1 MKKNKKLVIVGTG
14 ITGFSAALLAL
25 KNNVEVEFFETKS
38 NEGGILKDTSF
49 KRQKYI
55 TGCQYL
61 MKKSLW
67 YKHVP
72 TNIKKNFREVKIK
85 YMTYCDLFNNNIK
98 ILTNYPD
105 LFIDKK
111 IKVKNNFIKF
121 NTLLSRC
128 SSYPSEIFHPLLEWV
143 RRFKVDPNQ
152 LMPDSNRNGLMF
164 SRVYPKENK
173 DMLNLKKKN
182 KFIDDLYGLPKNNSI
197 NGLFP
202 LNGYDKFFSQLK
214 NYLKKKNVKF
224 NFNTPVQPKWN
235 KNKLSLLSKGN
246 LIEPD
251 YVLWTGN
258 PVPLI
263 KKYNSQFLD
272 SVNFKIRIINFEV
285 VGKLIDDFYIQV
297 FSKNTSILRI
307 FLYKKNKGSFCSL
320 ECFDENETMED
331 ICVNA
336 NKIIKSTKKDIYLKN
351 NVKSE
356 VIQKRY
362 SLLTL
367 KDFKILKE
375 FKTKTK
381 KSNLIPSPWE
391 HYSSTKK
398 LSILENTLK
407 NIL

>member
-49 KRQKYI
+49 ERQKYI

-98 ILTNYPD
+98 ILKNYPD

-173 DMLNLKKKN
+173 DMFNLKKKN

-202 LNGYDKFFSQLK
+202 LNGYDKFFLQLK
-214 NYLKKKNVKF
+214 NYLKKKK
-224 NFNTPVQPKWN
+224 
-235 KNKLSLLSKGN
+235 
-246 LIEPD
+246 
-251 YVLWTGN
+251 
-258 PVPLI
+258 
-263 KKYNSQFLD
+263 
-272 SVNFKIRIINFEV
+272 
-285 VGKLIDDFYIQV
+285 
-297 FSKNTSILRI
+297 
-307 FLYKKNKGSFCSL
+307 C
-320 ECFDENETMED
+320 
-331 ICVNA
+331 
-336 NKIIKSTKKDIYLKN
+336 
-351 NVKSE
+351 
-356 VIQKRY
+356 
-362 SLLTL
+362 
-367 KDFKILKE
+367 
-375 FKTKTK
+375 
-381 KSNLIPSPWE
+381 
-391 HYSSTKK
+391 
-398 LSILENTLK
+398 
-407 NIL
+407 